1 MISTLAIH
9 FNNKVTGKEK
19 RRYTSKDGEII
30 RESEGKK
37 EKEKHT
43 GRLKSVKM

>member
-9 FNNKVTGKEK
+9 IKNKVTGKEK

-30 RESEGKK
+30 RESVGKK
-37 EKEKHT
+37 DKGKHT
-43 GRLKSVKM
+43 GRLKV